1 MKLFE
6 FLKAKEYIEK
16 NPEAKEIPDDVLVE
30 KEQEEAPK
38 TQVTVEDL
46 MKELESLKKI
56 IEVNNKPVDVPTET
70 NKEIEDLKASVRD
83 LTAEM
88 QKANAANADM
98 PQEETADDI
107 LSNFM
112 KGV

>member
-30 KEQEEAPK
+30 KKEEPAQDK
-38 TQVTVEDL
+38 TTITVEEL
-46 MKELESLKKI
+46 MNELQAIKTLI
-56 IEVNNKPVDVPTET
+56 ANKPVEENKTNDDLET
-70 NKEIEDLKASVRD
+70 LKASVKD

-88 QKANAANADM
+88 QKANQLNTDM
-98 PQEETADDI
+98 PKEETADDI